1 MCRAGFADGIQII
14 AVLATFG
21 LFLIENILKIPEMR
35 VVWRCFLTNQMLRR
49 VKTINIFVLIRSI
62 YALVFLCT
70 KSSSTYF
77 RHTIKVYTS
86 DRHDTVSQNH
96 TVMMRKMRS
105 AGLYS
110 TARYGLYFWQ
120 YIDGYMITKEISYIN
135 IKIPMIHKYRIDTK
149 TRSTLN

>member
-1 MCRAGFADGIQII
+1 M
-14 AVLATFG
+14 
-21 LFLIENILKIPEMR
+21 
-35 VVWRCFLTNQMLRR
+35 
-49 VKTINIFVLIRSI
+49 
-62 YALVFLCT
+62 
-70 KSSSTYF
+70 
-77 RHTIKVYTS
+77 S

-110 TARYGLYFWQ
+110 TARYGLYFGQ